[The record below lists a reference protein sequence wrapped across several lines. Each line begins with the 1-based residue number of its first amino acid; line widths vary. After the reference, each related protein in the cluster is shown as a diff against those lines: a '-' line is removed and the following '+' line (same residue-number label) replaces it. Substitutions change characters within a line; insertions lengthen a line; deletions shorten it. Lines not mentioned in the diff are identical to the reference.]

1 MLVRAYSAGPAAMI
15 GQVIRELGIVETV
28 DSMVR
33 WDSKQ
38 CKRSPGTHVLAML
51 INIFMGR
58 TALYRVDEFYELQD
72 IAVLFGADAS
82 ADDFND
88 SALGRTLDKIF
99 EAGPK
104 KVFGAAALR
113 AALKEDVEFGVV
125 HSDTT
130 SWSLKG
136 LYESSSP
143 DDEAFFIAHGYN
155 RDHRPDL
162 KQFNYGLVVNGE
174 GIPLLGYASD
184 GNESDK
190 VWNRRVIEELVEG
203 FTDHLT
209 DLVYVADSAAVTKGN
224 LDLIAA
230 KGIRFISRLPATFA
244 QEQEVKDRAW
254 SDGGWIDAGVLTEN
268 PKRDS
273 AFYRYQEY
281 VVDIAAQTAVR
292 PYRLI
297 VVHSSSLDKRKAK
310 TLEKNLLK
318 QREELE
324 AQLEQL
330 SKVEFACEPDARAA
344 LERVR
349 SENRDALYMI
359 AGDVQAE
366 EAILKRRRPG
376 RPRKDEPLPT
386 KTIFRAR
393 ASVGDL
399 KEREYAEL
407 KLRASCFVLI
417 TNMLDEEEHPA
428 EKVLRDYKEQTAVE
442 LQFKAIKEPE
452 FVGAMFVKKPERL
465 EALAY
470 VVLLAAMVRAII
482 QRRARRYAEI
492 TNEELPIPGKRMT
505 KRPTARMILDSFDA
519 VVVVILPDGSRMLSE
534 SKLFPH
540 KMFRALGVSPSVY
553 VTIPRETWDP

>member
-104 KVFGAAALR
+104 RVFGAAALR

-407 KLRASCFVLI
+407 RLRASCFVLI

>member
-1 MLVRAYSAGPAAMI
+1 MI

-104 KVFGAAALR
+104 RVFGAAALR

-407 KLRASCFVLI
+407 RLRASCFVLI
-417 TNMLDEEEHPA
+417 TNMLDERKHPA

>member
-1 MLVRAYSAGPAAMI
+1 MSVRAYSAGPAAMI
-15 GQVIRELGIVETV
+15 GQVIRELGIVETI

-104 KVFGAAALR
+104 RVFGAAALR

-540 KMFRALGVSPSVY
+540 KMLRALGVSPSVY

>member
-1 MLVRAYSAGPAAMI
+1 MI

-104 KVFGAAALR
+104 RVFGAAALR

-162 KQFNYGLVVNGE
+162 KQASYGLVVNGE

-273 AFYRYQEY
+273 AFYKYKEY

-417 TNMLDEEEHPA
+417 TNILDEEEYPA

-442 LQFKAIKEPE
+442 LQSRAIKEPE
-452 FVGAMFVKKPERL
+452 SVGAMFVKKPERL

-482 QRRARRYAEI
+482 ERRARRYAEI
-492 TNEELPIPGKRMT
+492 KNEELPIPGKRMT

>member
-1 MLVRAYSAGPAAMI
+1 MI

-104 KVFGAAALR
+104 RVFGAAALR

-273 AFYRYQEY
+273 AFYKYKEY

-376 RPRKDEPLPT
+376 RPRKDEPLPI
-386 KTIFRAR
+386 KTIYRAR

-417 TNMLDEEEHPA
+417 TNTLDEEEHPA

>member
-104 KVFGAAALR
+104 RVFGAAALR

-376 RPRKDEPLPT
+376 RPRKDEPLPI
-386 KTIFRAR
+386 KTIYRAR